1 MASRRT
7 SFWVALSA
15 GASIISKEEVFTGR
29 IVFIREPLKE
39 YLKTQDVISI
49 FD

>member
-1 MASRRT
+1 MASRKT
-7 SFWVALSA
+7 SFSVDLSA
-15 GASIISKEEVFTGR
+15 GASIISIEDVFTGR
-29 IVFIREPLKE
+29 SVFIREPLKE